1 MSRPF
6 VSAERTTLHSLASHA
21 ASPSPSAS
29 PQHSAAHHLSLT
41 ATDIPLAGY
50 QIHTNVDWVVN
61 RDRLFKTFA
70 VYTGRPDHVAVVSV
84 AEFGAAGE
92 DDRIRKAFGAFE
104 RDQLKMVDTG
114 IGVLM
119 IGNPEWFSKASSPCI
134 TVPDGD
140 YDRHL
145 PDLLVNINLR
155 RLGCGERSLLSY
167 RPPPQAVCDKFYRV
181 TGIQATEETSLAACV
196 LGLGALVHHAL
207 YLLAL
212 LPLDLIDGLMCD
224 STQAALQ
231 EFYNE
236 FGPFDEVE
244 AGSNWCDPGLL
255 AALLRTME
263 RLKFKLGVLGHPVRP
278 GDHPTTALPR
288 AIKHFQKAHG
298 LKVTLVFDRKTVERI
313 EALYARAPAP
323 TQAVAAVSST
333 VNVLR
338 TKIEDMTG
346 LASAA
351 RRGDDS
357 ERDGPAQH
365 LHTHG
370 AIDHLDLDAFFAA
383 WTRRNKRLEK
393 IQGKKKH
400 PTGSVTTVGSGQKMA
415 DALPVASLS
424 NPTTLPQTHPPSAPE
439 ILHPQPVRPSQ
450 VALRS
455 DSLHGRQG
463 SPASPITGAATN
475 VPPQAPGSPHMDD
488 MDEDHVVRGL
498 LRGLKDSTSRTI
510 GGIVGKSKLVTKG
523 MKHLANIPPQREQD
537 PLSDETTSPLTPP
550 LPDPEADGNGPGSAV
565 DSGAE
570 DRDTFDQGPVGNP
583 HSTHHSST
591 TSVGGSL
598 VAPIPVARGR
608 TPPPTFFADVVAAA
622 VATAR
627 KRRAST
633 DSATRFRMNRAT
645 SPAPP
650 PLVPLSAPRQPEA
663 SNPTV
668 AITPDSEHLS
678 SPPTGPLPPLPNQQ
692 PPPLHASILPLVS
705 VVARRLKHFAATINS
720 DIPPLLRTFEERTK
734 AAAAAVEARA
744 ASVAEFER
752 QTHEIAERQNRLEEA
767 MERAENEAMRT
778 KYAVGV
784 AHERVA
790 EAEEAVLG
798 LMGRVKAVEG
808 WVEKRRGQ
816 GRPRS

>member
-1 MSRPF
+1 MSRLF
-6 VSAERTTLHSLASHA
+6 VSAERSTLRSLASQV
-21 ASPSPSAS
+21 ASPSSPSSS
-29 PQHSAAHHLSLT
+29 PQHSAGPHLSLT
-41 ATDIPLAGY
+41 STDIPLPGY

-70 VYTGRPDHVAVVSV
+70 VYTGRPDHVALVSV
-84 AEFGAAGE
+84 AEFGTAGE
-92 DDRIRKAFGAFE
+92 DDRIRKAFSAFE

-140 YDRHL
+140 YDRNL

-181 TGIQATEETSLAACV
+181 TGIQATEEASLASCV
-196 LGLGALVHHAL
+196 LGLGSLVHHAL

-212 LPLDLIDGLMCD
+212 LPLDLGDGLMCD
-224 STQAALQ
+224 ATQAALQ

-236 FGPFDEVE
+236 FGPFDAVE

-255 AALLRTME
+255 AALLRTTE

-288 AIKHFQKAHG
+288 AIKHFQKAHA

-313 EALYARAPAP
+313 ESLYARAPAP

-338 TKIEDMTG
+338 SKIEDMTG

-357 ERDGPAQH
+357 DRDGPGQH
-365 LHTHG
+365 LHTQG
-370 AIDHLDLDAFFAA
+370 AIDHMDLDAFFAG
-383 WTRRNKRLEK
+383 WIRRNKRLEK

-400 PTGSVTTVGSGQKMA
+400 YAGSGTTVGSSHKMV
-415 DALPVASLS
+415 DTLPTSSLS
-424 NPTTLPQTHPPSAPE
+424 NPTTLPQSHPVSTPE
-439 ILHPQPVRPSQ
+439 FFHPHPVRPSQ
-450 VALRS
+450 SVSRS
-455 DSLHGRQG
+455 ESMQARQA
-463 SPASPITGAATN
+463 SPASPSLTAPSHAAPAT
-475 VPPQAPGSPHMDD
+475 PGSPQMEDG
-488 MDEDHVVRGL
+488 DEDHVVRGI

-523 MKHLANIPPQREQD
+523 MKHLASIPPQRELD
-537 PLSDETTSPLTPP
+537 PLSDDTSSPLTPP
-550 LPDPEADGNGPGSAV
+550 PPDPDADPGSPP

-570 DRDTFDQGPVGNP
+570 DRDTFEQGPTGNP
-583 HSTHHSST
+583 QSTHHSST

-598 VAPIPVARGR
+598 APPVPVTRGR

-633 DSATRFRMNRAT
+633 DSATRFKSNRGP

-650 PLVPLSAPRQPEA
+650 PLVPLSAPRQSTSPK
-663 SNPTV
+663 PTL
-668 AITPDSEHLS
+668 AITPDADQS
-678 SPPTGPLPPLPNQQ
+678 SPPPTGPLPPLPNEQ
-692 PPPLHASILPLVS
+692 PPPLHPSILPLVS
-705 VVARRLKHFAATINS
+705 VVARRIKHLATTINT

-734 AAAAAVEARA
+734 AAAAALEARA
-744 ASVAEFER
+744 ASVAELER
-752 QTHEIAERQNRLEEA
+752 QTREVAERQSRLEEA

-790 EAEEAVLG
+790 ETEEAVLG
-798 LMGRVKAVEG
+798 LMGRAKAVEG
-808 WVEKRRGQ
+808 WIEKRRRQARAG
-816 GRPRS
+816 S